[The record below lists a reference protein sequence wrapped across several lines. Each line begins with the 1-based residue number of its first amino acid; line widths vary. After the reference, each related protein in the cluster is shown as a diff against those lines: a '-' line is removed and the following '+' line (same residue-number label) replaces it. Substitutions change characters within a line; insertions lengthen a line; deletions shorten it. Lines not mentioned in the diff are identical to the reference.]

1 MTKTKKII
9 AWILAGLLALIFTN
23 SGIGKFIGTEIQL
36 KILES
41 FGFPDWARIPFG
53 LVEIL
58 FAITILI
65 PRSRKLTI
73 YGIFTWTVIASM
85 ILLRAGQASMM
96 IVPIIF
102 SVVGT
107 IILWLQKETKI
118 SHQ

>member
-9 AWILAGLLALIFTN
+9 AWVLVGLLALIFTN

-41 FGFPDWARIPFG
+41 FGFPVWARFPFG
-53 LVEIL
+53 LFEIL

-65 PRSRKLTI
+65 PRSRKITI
-73 YGIFTWTVIASM
+73 YGVFTWTLIASL
-85 ILLRAGQASMM
+85 ILIHAGQAPMM
-96 IVPIIF
+96 FVPIIF
-102 SVVGT
+102 SIIGA

-118 SHQ
+118 SR